1 MQKWNIS
8 TYRAQRV
15 DEKNDAICLVMF
27 TSKVMVIRMSKMAH
41 LMYFLLNTEKNR
53 PSLGKIFKCIWK
65 VLFGPFTK
73 YYGLWSSVL
82 PLANCLYLK
91 IQDFTS
97 PLLTQH
103 FFLFLIYL
111 FWYFYP
117 QFLTKS
123 YVQSLLNIPF
133 SARSRWDLPPVRKYI
148 AQTVT
153 NFLLL
158 SGEKTLEV
166 NMITRQITPF
176 FSSTL
181 WAPSF
186 GLFHS

>member
-15 DEKNDAICLVMF
+15 DEKIVVICLVMF

-73 YYGLWSSVL
+73 YYGLWKSIL
-82 PLANCLYLK
+82 PLVNCQHLK
-91 IQDFTS
+91 IQIPPVLCWLSFFF
-97 PLLTQH
+97 
-103 FFLFLIYL
+103 FFLFF

-117 QFLTKS
+117 QFLTNS
-123 YVQSLLNIPF
+123 NVQSLLNIPF
-133 SARSRWDLPPVRKYI
+133 SAKTRWNFPRVPKAI
-148 AQTVT
+148 AQTLT

-158 SGEKTLEV
+158 SRENKW
-166 NMITRQITPF
+166 N
-176 FSSTL
+176 
-181 WAPSF
+181 
-186 GLFHS
+186 

>member
-15 DEKNDAICLVMF
+15 DEKNDVICLVMF
-27 TSKVMVIRMSKMAH
+27 ISNVMIIRMSKMAH

-82 PLANCLYLK
+82 PLANCQHLK

-103 FFLFLIYL
+103 FIIIIFLI
-111 FWYFYP
+111 
-117 QFLTKS
+117 FLPTISHKQLRPKPIKHTIFCKNS
-123 YVQSLLNIPF
+123 M
-133 SARSRWDLPPVRKYI
+133 K
-148 AQTVT
+148 
-153 NFLLL
+153 
-158 SGEKTLEV
+158 
-166 NMITRQITPF
+166 
-176 FSSTL
+176 SSTCT
-181 WAPSF
+181 
-186 GLFHS
+186 

>member
-15 DEKNDAICLVMF
+15 DEKNDVICLVMF

-41 LMYFLLNTEKNR
+41 LMYFLLNTEKKTYPVWARYLN
-53 PSLGKIFKCIWK
+53 
-65 VLFGPFTK
+65 VLVGPFTK
-73 YYGLWSSVL
+73 YYGLWSSDL
-82 PLANCLYLK
+82 PLANCQHLK

-103 FFLFLIYL
+103 FFYFIIFFFIFLHPPL
-111 FWYFYP
+111 P
-117 QFLTKS
+117 LHQFLTNS

-133 SARSRWDLPPVRKYI
+133 SARTRWDLPRVRKDI

-158 SGEKTLEV
+158 SGENKW
-166 NMITRQITPF
+166 N
-176 FSSTL
+176 
-181 WAPSF
+181 
-186 GLFHS
+186 

>member
-15 DEKNDAICLVMF
+15 DEKNDVIRLVMF

-73 YYGLWSSVL
+73 YYGLWSSVT
-82 PLANCLYLK
+82 PLANCQHLK

-103 FFLFLIYL
+103 FFYFIIFFL
-111 FWYFYP
+111 YFYTP
-117 QFLTKS
+117 TPPPLHQFLTNS

-133 SARSRWDLPPVRKYI
+133 SARIRWDLPRVCKDI

-158 SGEKTLEV
+158 SGENK
-166 NMITRQITPF
+166 
-176 FSSTL
+176 
-181 WAPSF
+181 WD
-186 GLFHS
+186 